1 VKKQRKVA
9 ASILDLITFPVRAVT
24 LFHEDR
30 WGLSCLASER
40 FGYVAREVQ
49 GYCLD
54 VGCGYHNRFVSEW
67 LAGNGKGIDVYQ
79 YEGISDDQIVTDM
92 SHFPFPDAF
101 FDSVT
106 FIANL
111 NHVPESM
118 RDQELS
124 EAYRCLRPGGNVIVT
139 MGNPLAEITVHKV
152 VALYDRF
159 FGAHVD
165 IDTERGMGEEEAY
178 YLFDSEITTR
188 LQRAG
193 FNGLV
198 KKYFGTQWG
207 LNHLWVGW
215 KSTSEMNRSR

>member
-1 VKKQRKVA
+1 VKKQREVTTT
-9 ASILDLITFPVRAVT
+9 IIDLITFPVRAVT

-40 FGYVAREVQ
+40 FDYVAREVQ

-54 VGCGYHNRFVSEW
+54 VGCGYHNRFVNEW

-79 YEGISDDQIVTDM
+79 YEGLGEDQIVSNM
-92 SHFPFPDAF
+92 SHFPFSDAT

-118 RDQELS
+118 RDCELS

-139 MGNPLAEITVHKV
+139 MGNPVAELAVHQV

-159 FGAHVD
+159 FGTHVD
-165 IDTERGMGEEEAY
+165 MDTERGMGNEEAY
-178 YLFDSEITTR
+178 YLLDSEIIVR
-188 LQRAG
+188 LHKAG
-193 FNGLV
+193 FDGLA
-198 KKYFGTQWG
+198 KKYFGTQWCF
-207 LNHLWVGW
+207 NHLWVGW
-215 KSTSEMNRSR
+215 KPLER